1 MFSPTPSIAGDTV
14 SDPGSLKLNSAQS
27 NGSAPSNGSAQ
38 SSGLAQSNGSAQSS
52 GLAQS
57 NGLAQCSGLAPSNGL
72 AQRFPK
78 KENLAE
84 ILIRFETAQTQIA
97 ELRFKNRKLEE
108 IISGSG
114 SHVKELED
122 SLKQYKTMKSYNEI
136 IAEEEFQGGLFIFF
150 SIFFL
155 PI

>member
-27 NGSAPSNGSAQ
+27 NGSAP
-38 SSGLAQSNGSAQSS
+38 SNGSAQSS

-136 IAEEEFQGGLFIFF
+136 IAEEEFQEGLYIF
-150 SIFFL
+150 SNFFL

>member
-1 MFSPTPSIAGDTV
+1 MNLAFELIKEFFSPTPSIAGNTV
-14 SDPGSLKLNSAQS
+14 SDPGSLKFNLAPS
-27 NGSAPSNGSAQ
+27 NGSAPSNGPSQ
-38 SSGLAQSNGSAQSS
+38 SSGLAQ
-52 GLAQS
+52 
-57 NGLAQCSGLAPSNGL
+57 SNGL

-114 SHVKELED
+114 SHVKELEE

-136 IAEEEFQGGLFIFF
+136 IAEEEFQEGVIFF
-150 SIFFL
+150 SNL
-155 PI
+155 PPPPF

>member
-1 MFSPTPSIAGDTV
+1 MFSPTSSIAGDTV

-38 SSGLAQSNGSAQSS
+38 SSGLAQSNGS
-52 GLAQS
+52 
-57 NGLAQCSGLAPSNGL
+57 AQCSGLAPSNGL

-136 IAEEEFQGGLFIFF
+136 IAEEEFQEGLFIFF

>member
-1 MFSPTPSIAGDTV
+1 MFSPTSSIAGDTV

-38 SSGLAQSNGSAQSS
+38 SS
-52 GLAQS
+52 
-57 NGLAQCSGLAPSNGL
+57 GLAQCSGLAPSNGL

-136 IAEEEFQGGLFIFF
+136 IAEEEFQEGLFIFF

>member
-38 SSGLAQSNGSAQSS
+38 SSGLAQSNGS
-52 GLAQS
+52 
-57 NGLAQCSGLAPSNGL
+57 AQCSGLAPSNGL

-136 IAEEEFQGGLFIFF
+136 IAEEEFQEGLFIFF

>member
-1 MFSPTPSIAGDTV
+1 MFSPTSSIAGDTV

-38 SSGLAQSNGSAQSS
+38 SSGLAQSNGSAQ
-52 GLAQS
+52 
-57 NGLAQCSGLAPSNGL
+57 CSGLAPSNGL
-72 AQRFPK
+72 AKRFPK

-114 SHVKELED
+114 SHVKELEE

-136 IAEEEFQGGLFIFF
+136 IAEEEFQEGVIYFF
-150 SIFFL
+150 KFTPPPF
-155 PI
+155 

>member
-1 MFSPTPSIAGDTV
+1 MFSLTPSIAGNTV
-14 SDPGSLKLNSAQS
+14 SDPGSLKFNSSQ
-27 NGSAPSNGSAQ
+27 SNGSAQ
-38 SSGLAQSNGSAQSS
+38 SSSLAQSS

-57 NGLAQCSGLAPSNGL
+57 NGLAQ
-72 AQRFPK
+72 RFPK
-78 KENLAE
+78 KESLAE

-114 SHVKELED
+114 SHVKELEE

-136 IAEEEFQGGLFIFF
+136 IAEEEFQEGVIYF
-150 SIFFL
+150 SNLRPPPLLKPFKNNVS
-155 PI
+155 